1 MDIEQAQ
8 TFLHVVAIG
17 NFFGAAK
24 KLHVTQS
31 TVSARIQN
39 LERQLGARLFNRGKQ
54 GASLTAAGQRF
65 VRHAQTL
72 VRTADMA
79 KQDVGLPEGYSGGL
93 TVSGRIALW
102 EGFLPRWVSWM
113 RQSAPTISLR
123 LEIGFEPDIM
133 QGLIQNTL
141 DIGLMYTPQARPGLG
156 LERLFD
162 ETLVLVSRSTAC
174 DWPDPDYVHV
184 DWGTEF
190 LHQFS
195 THFPDH
201 PPAALSAN
209 IGWLGIQQ
217 LLTSGGSG
225 YFPQRTVRALL
236 EQKRLYQVPDAPQFS
251 LTAYMVYSLSR
262 NDAFFEQALQGLRLL
277 GREERRGENE
287 NIDSATK

>member
-1 MDIEQAQ
+1 MNIEQAQ

-17 NFFGAAK
+17 NFLGAAQ

-72 VRTADMA
+72 VRTADIA

-113 RQSAPTISLR
+113 RQAAPTISLR

-162 ETLVLVSRSTAC
+162 ETLVLVSRGTAC

-195 THFPDH
+195 TQFPDH

-225 YFPQRTVRALL
+225 YFPHRMVRALL

-262 NDAFFEQALQGLRLL
+262 NDVFFEQALQGLRLL
-277 GREERRGENE
+277 GREERRGEV
-287 NIDSATK
+287 IDSATK